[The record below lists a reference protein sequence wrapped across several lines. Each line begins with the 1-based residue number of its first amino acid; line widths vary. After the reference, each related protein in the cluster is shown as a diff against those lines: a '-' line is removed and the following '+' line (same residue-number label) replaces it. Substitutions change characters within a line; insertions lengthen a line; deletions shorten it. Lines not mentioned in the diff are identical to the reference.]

1 MMLRVHQFHV
11 RHPVAAVALALVA
24 VVVGGALLAFGL
36 AILAGLVALGA
47 VGSLGVAVWRRLTG
61 RRAALDP
68 WAGWRRGS
76 RREVQAPPAPR
87 LPPGP

>member
-1 MMLRVHQFHV
+1 MIRIHQFHV
-11 RHPVAAVALALVA
+11 RNPVAAVALALVA

-36 AILAGLVALGA
+36 ALLASLVALGA

-68 WAGWRRGS
+68 WAGWRRDP
-76 RREVQAPPAPR
+76 RREVQPPPASR
-87 LPPGP
+87 LPPGS